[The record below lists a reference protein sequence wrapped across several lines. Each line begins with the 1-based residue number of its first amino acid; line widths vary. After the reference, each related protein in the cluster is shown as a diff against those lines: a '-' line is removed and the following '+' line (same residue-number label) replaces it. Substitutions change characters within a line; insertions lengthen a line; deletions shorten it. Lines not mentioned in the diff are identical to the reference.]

1 MVGEVPKTI
10 REATR
15 GSSTATSGQTDVLIG
30 SGTRDPATGHTLLRF
45 VENCGGIAAWLPVD
59 MLSPGAMPSS
69 TGCSVDCG
77 LGAGRLTVGG

>member
-1 MVGEVPKTI
+1 MLT
-10 REATR
+10 
-15 GSSTATSGQTDVLIG
+15 
-30 SGTRDPATGHTLLRF
+30 GTRDPATGHTQLRL
-45 VENCGGIAAWLPVD
+45 VGNPGGAVARLPVD